1 MANDPAIL
9 ELTTERQMG
18 ESVVEGPPQRT
29 PLSS

>member
-18 ESVVEGPPQRT
+18 ECSGGSATKNAIE
-29 PLSS
+29 